1 MWRLPTNFPLS
12 YNLLPCLCLTR
23 SRRAWMEEWFCPS
36 HCLICLGKA
45 LTSNTNLND
54 SSGNLGSV
62 SEARLGLAQWPSL
75 REHGKFAGS
84 ICHSQHEL
92 RKRTRKEWLNGL
104 DPWLA
109 LVDVRRSAALVVLW
123 DYQKLYHRGCIQL
136 YRAGNRRN
144 KNKSIHNSKYMSLLM
159 LEVIEHCFPYSA
171 LEFSS
176 ICMSATSLAHQQR
189 SIKTAQH
196 YNKWQSYHSVRR
208 QTLEILFQASRWI
221 RPDPIHWKSALHW
234 HKQRIN
240 VKLDISKGIIIASEV
255 SLKQISLTG
264 SWNKVLKRG

>member
-1 MWRLPTNFPLS
+1 
-12 YNLLPCLCLTR
+12 
-23 SRRAWMEEWFCPS
+23 MEERFCPS

-75 REHGKFAGS
+75 GEHGKFAGS

-123 DYQKLYHRGCIQL
+123 DYRKLYQ
-136 YRAGNRRN
+136 AGTLSSWMHPTFQSNESKKKKKNRRQF
-144 KNKSIHNSKYMSLLM
+144 SNSRNISLLI
-159 LEVIEHCFPYSA
+159 LEVIEYFFSEYRTSA
-171 LEFSS
+171 VQFTLYQCKKYNTS
-176 ICMSATSLAHQQR
+176 IAF
-189 SIKTAQH
+189 
-196 YNKWQSYHSVRR
+196 NK
-208 QTLEILFQASRWI
+208 
-221 RPDPIHWKSALHW
+221 
-234 HKQRIN
+234 
-240 VKLDISKGIIIASEV
+240 V
-255 SLKQISLTG
+255 SLNVIINDKAIILLGVRVKKSPFRHPAG
-264 SWNKVLKRG
+264 

>member
-1 MWRLPTNFPLS
+1 MWRLLANFPLS
-12 YNLLPCLCLTR
+12 CNLLPCLSLTR
-23 SRRAWMEEWFCPS
+23 SRRASMEKRFRPS

-109 LVDVRRSAALVVLW
+109 LVECSPGCTMRLSEIVSGWNSVIVNASNFTELRMKRKRTRDYYKFQKHFKPNFKGGWVLYLAL
-123 DYQKLYHRGCIQL
+123 QQFT
-136 YRAGNRRN
+136 
-144 KNKSIHNSKYMSLLM
+144 SL
-159 LEVIEHCFPYSA
+159 
-171 LEFSS
+171 
-176 ICMSATSLAHQQR
+176 CMSATSPTHQWR
-189 SIKTAQH
+189 SIKPDQH
-196 YNKWQSYHSVRR
+196 YNKWQSYHFVRR
-208 QTLEILFQASRWI
+208 QT
-221 RPDPIHWKSALHW
+221 
-234 HKQRIN
+234 
-240 VKLDISKGIIIASEV
+240 
-255 SLKQISLTG
+255 
-264 SWNKVLKRG
+264 

>member
-12 YNLLPCLCLTR
+12 YNLLPCLSLTR

-109 LVDVRRSAALVVLW
+109 LVDVRRSAAPVVLW
-123 DYQKLYHRGCIQL
+123 DYRKLYQAETLSSCMHATLQQRESEKKEEETIS
-136 YRAGNRRN
+136 
-144 KNKSIHNSKYMSLLM
+144 KNVSHLIF
-159 LEVIEHCFPYSA
+159 EVIEHCFPHLA

-176 ICMSATSLAHQQR
+176 ICMSATSLTHQ
-189 SIKTAQH
+189 
-196 YNKWQSYHSVRR
+196 
-208 QTLEILFQASRWI
+208 
-221 RPDPIHWKSALHW
+221 
-234 HKQRIN
+234 
-240 VKLDISKGIIIASEV
+240 
-255 SLKQISLTG
+255 
-264 SWNKVLKRG
+264 

>member
-1 MWRLPTNFPLS
+1 MANRLVTFKRKSIHKVGRLPTNFPLS

-23 SRRAWMEEWFCPS
+23 SRHAWMEERFCPS

-92 RKRTRKEWLNGL
+92 RKRTRKAWLNGL

-109 LVDVRRSAALVVLW
+109 LWMSGGVPLW
-123 DYQKLYHRGCIQL
+123 LYYEIIRNCI
-136 YRAGNRRN
+136 R
-144 KNKSIHNSKYMSLLM
+144 
-159 LEVIEHCFPYSA
+159 
-171 LEFSS
+171 
-176 ICMSATSLAHQQR
+176 
-189 SIKTAQH
+189 
-196 YNKWQSYHSVRR
+196 
-208 QTLEILFQASRWI
+208 
-221 RPDPIHWKSALHW
+221 
-234 HKQRIN
+234 
-240 VKLDISKGIIIASEV
+240 
-255 SLKQISLTG
+255 
-264 SWNKVLKRG
+264 